1 MTESTQRNERTRY
14 QIELEIRYGM
24 RLDELHRRFYAR
36 LASALTFAL
45 LLAGSAAFGGYIA
58 ALPELAGAAGLVVA
72 ALTLAE
78 VVLRP
83 GERGAYASALARQFG
98 VLRATAGEL
107 TIDDLSRRLS
117 ELQCETLPGEIEALR
132 GVAMNDVLREHG
144 HSDELLAL
152 SRWQRVIAVL
162 A

>member
-1 MTESTQRNERTRY
+1 MTEKTPTNDRTRY

-36 LASALTFAL
+36 LGSALTFAL
-45 LLAGSAAFGGYIA
+45 LLAGSAAFGGFVA
-58 ALPELAGAAGLVVA
+58 AQPAFAGAAGLAVA
-72 ALTLAE
+72 VLTLIE

-83 GERGAYASALARQFG
+83 SERAAYASALARQFG
-98 VLRATAGEL
+98 ALRASAAEL
-107 TIDDLSRRLS
+107 TTDDLERRLAV
-117 ELQCETLPGEIEALR
+117 LQCEALPGEIDALR
-132 GVAMNDVLREHG
+132 SVAMNDVLREHG
-144 HSDELLAL
+144 HDDELLAP